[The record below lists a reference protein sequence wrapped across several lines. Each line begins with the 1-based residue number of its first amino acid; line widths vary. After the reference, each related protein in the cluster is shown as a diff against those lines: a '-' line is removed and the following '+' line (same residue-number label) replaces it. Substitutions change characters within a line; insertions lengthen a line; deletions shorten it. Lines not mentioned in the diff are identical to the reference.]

1 MSIASELSALN
12 GYILGAYDEI
22 NGKGGTVPANKN
34 MANLA
39 SAISSIS
46 SGTPTTIT
54 PLQVTENGTYTAPTG
69 TAYSPVTV
77 NVSGGGGISGLYT
90 GVVTIA
96 DESAQTYITISEAF
110 PKEKGQPKLCILYE
124 MNTAE
129 NDTGTDT
136 SRTRFPKYFIAKR
149 GTATSSGTGASKE
162 SYHMSY
168 HAIQFSGSSYSSD
181 DTNSSVKG
189 MFYQKTSALN
199 YNVYSFCGGSAG
211 TGNLY
216 FGTGGTYGL
225 RTGRSYRWMV
235 IIDSELDA

>member
-1 MSIASELSALN
+1 MSIASELTALN

-22 NGKGGTVPANKN
+22 SDKGGTVPQNKN

-39 SAISSIS
+39 TAIGSIS
-46 SGTPTTIT
+46 SG
-54 PLQVTENGTYTAPTG
+54 
-69 TAYSPVTV
+69 
-77 NVSGGGGISGLYT
+77 GGVSGLYT
-90 GVVTIA
+90 GVVTIT

-129 NDTGTDT
+129 NNTGTDT
-136 SRTRFPKYFIAKR
+136 SSTRFPKYFIAKR
-149 GTATSSGTGASKE
+149 KSATSSGIGASNE
-162 SYHMSY
+162 SYYMSY
-168 HAIQFSGSSYSSD
+168 HAIRFSGSSYSSD
-181 DTNSSVKG
+181 DTNASVNG
-189 MFYQKTSALN
+189 MFYQKSSALN
-199 YNVYSFCGGSAG
+199 YNVYSFCEGSAG

-235 IIDSELDA
+235 VIDSELDA

>member
-22 NGKGGTVPANKN
+22 NDKGGTVPANKN

-54 PLQVTENGTYTAPTG
+54 PLEVTENGTYTAPTG

-96 DESAQTYITISEAF
+96 DESAQTYVTVSGAF
-110 PKEKGQPKLCILYE
+110 PSDKGQPKLCVLYE

-136 SRTRFPKYFIAKR
+136 SRTRFPKYFIAR
-149 GTATSSGTGASKE
+149 RNTATSSGTGASNE
-162 SYHMSY
+162 SYYMSY
-168 HAIQFSGSSYSSD
+168 HAIRFSGSSYSSD
-181 DTNSSVKG
+181 DTNASVNG
-189 MFYQKTSALN
+189 MFYQNSSALN
-199 YNVYSFCGGSAG
+199 YNVYSFCKGSAG

-235 IIDSELDA
+235 VIDSELDA

>member
-22 NGKGGTVPANKN
+22 NDKGGTVPANKN

-39 SAISSIS
+39 SAIASIS
-46 SGTPTTIT
+46 S
-54 PLQVTENGTYTAPTG
+54 
-69 TAYSPVTV
+69 
-77 NVSGGGGISGLYT
+77 GGGISGLYT
-90 GVVTIA
+90 GTVTIT

-124 MNTAE
+124 MHTAE

-136 SRTRFPKYFIAKR
+136 SRTRFPKYYIAR
-149 GTATSSGTGASKE
+149 RNTATSSGVGVSGE
-162 SYHMSY
+162 SYHMSLHTIRY
-168 HAIQFSGSSYSSD
+168 SGSSYSSD
-181 DTNSSVKG
+181 DINASVNGLFYQNSSASNS
-189 MFYQKTSALN
+189 SA
-199 YNVYSFCGGSAG
+199 YTFCKGSAG

-225 RTGRSYRWMV
+225 RTGRSYRWIV
-235 IIDSELDA
+235 IVESELDA

>member
-22 NGKGGTVPANKN
+22 NDKGGTVPANKN

-39 SAISSIS
+39 SAIASIS
-46 SGTPTTIT
+46 G
-54 PLQVTENGTYTAPTG
+54 G
-69 TAYSPVTV
+69 
-77 NVSGGGGISGLYT
+77 GGGGISGLYT
-90 GVVTIA
+90 GVVTIT

-136 SRTRFPKYFIAKR
+136 SRTRFPKYFIARRK
-149 GTATSSGTGASKE
+149 TATSSGTGASNE
-162 SYHMSY
+162 PYYMSY
-168 HAIQFSGSSYSSD
+168 HAIRFSGSSYSSD
-181 DTNSSVKG
+181 DTNASVSG
-189 MFYQKTSALN
+189 MFYQNSSALN
-199 YNVYSFCGGSAG
+199 SNVYSFCKGSAG

-235 IIDSELDA
+235 IIESELDT